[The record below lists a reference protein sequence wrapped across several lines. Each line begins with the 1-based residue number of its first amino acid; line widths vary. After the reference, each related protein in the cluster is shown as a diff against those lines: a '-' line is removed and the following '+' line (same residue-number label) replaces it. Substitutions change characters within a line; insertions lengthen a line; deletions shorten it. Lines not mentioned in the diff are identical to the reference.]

1 MYSAFP
7 AVQPDDVAA
16 MLAAVLAMPAHVD
29 VTRFD
34 ILPTAQF
41 VGGGG
46 FAKEGRT

>member
-1 MYSAFP
+1 
-7 AVQPDDVAA
+7 VQPEDVAQ
-16 MLAAVLAMPAHVD
+16 MLLTVLQMPAHVD

-46 FAKEGRT
+46 FAKKED

>member
-1 MYSAFP
+1 
-7 AVQPDDVAA
+7 
-16 MLAAVLAMPAHVD
+16 VD

-46 FAKEGRT
+46 FAKKET